1 MGGDVQ
7 PVVLRPNLPAHA
19 GCRIPPGEIS
29 GSGPSPHDAAQPR
42 KTLQRSLI
50 VMTIID
56 ARLRP
61 PLKDYLRCNLYRDP
75 KKTQGWSNNFLMK
88 VSPAVEQRD
97 ADLLYREMDDAGVTL
112 GVMTGRQSPDMGN
125 VSNDDLMDVVREQP
139 SRFVGIAGVD
149 GSDPIAAI
157 AEIERTVANGN
168 LRGAGMEPGC
178 GAIPMYVDDA
188 RLYPILS
195 ILSRPLHPHVPD
207 GRRGQRAGSLLQQP
221 RAHRPRLPRFSEA
234 GRREHAWVVPWVPQ
248 VLFSC
253 MCRPNM
259 YLAPDMYMY
268 NMPGAADYVTA
279 ANGFLRD
286 RFLFGSGYPYI
297 PLKQAVDL
305 FVAMPFDRSI
315 LPNLLYKNMA
325 RVLKLDVD

>member
-1 MGGDVQ
+1 
-7 PVVLRPNLPAHA
+7 
-19 GCRIPPGEIS
+19 
-29 GSGPSPHDAAQPR
+29 
-42 KTLQRSLI
+42 
-50 VMTIID
+50 MTIID

-188 RLYPILS
+188 RLYPHLS
-195 ILSRPLHPHVPD
+195 ILLRPLHPHVPD
-207 GRRGQRAGSLLQQP
+207 GRRGAT
-221 RAHRPRLPRFSEA
+221 
-234 GRREHAWVVPWVPQ
+234 GRISPTATP
-248 VLFSC
+248 STST
-253 MCRPNM
+253 
-259 YLAPDMYMY
+259 AS
-268 NMPGAADYVTA
+268 AAI
-279 ANGFLRD
+279 F
-286 RFLFGSGYPYI
+286 
-297 PLKQAVDL
+297 
-305 FVAMPFDRSI
+305 RSWSS
-315 LPNLLYKNMA
+315 
-325 RVLKLDVD
+325 